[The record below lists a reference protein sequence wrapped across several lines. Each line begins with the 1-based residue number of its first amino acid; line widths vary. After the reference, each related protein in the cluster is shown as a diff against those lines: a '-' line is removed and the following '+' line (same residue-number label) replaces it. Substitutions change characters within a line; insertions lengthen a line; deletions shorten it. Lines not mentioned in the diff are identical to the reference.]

1 MSKVDKDVAAML
13 QGLNKID
20 NANKKRLMENGY
32 FTSNISNY
40 GKSTADE
47 DHFYTG
53 DDIPD
58 PTDAELRDLE
68 ASGEVDAAVAACH
81 DQEFDAPE
89 DEFSF
94 RINEGVD
101 PETLHQLVSRYES
114 GEISYAVFK
123 QELEQAE
130 QCCDSDMSSNACD
143 NDFDRD
149 EAEFLEAVSKSQ
161 VPAVQRKNTGKDDW
175 RLTQQ
180 DLDDEESEK
189 LSSNRGLEKTKQDLD
204 IKETA
209 DPDVLAWMKR
219 LSRV

>member
-1 MSKVDKDVAAML
+1 MSTVDKDVAAML
-13 QGLNKID
+13 RGLNKID
-20 NANKKRLMENGY
+20 NASKKRLMENGY
-32 FTSNISNY
+32 FTSNIGNY

-101 PETLHQLVSRYES
+101 PDTLHQLVSRYES
-114 GEISYAVFK
+114 GEISYADFK

-130 QCCDSDMSSNACD
+130 QCCNSDMSSNVCD
-143 NDFDRD
+143 TDFDS
-149 EAEFLEAVSKSQ
+149 EEEEFLEAVSKSQ
-161 VPAVQRKNTGKDDW
+161 IPAVQRKNTGKDDW

-219 LSRV
+219 LNRV